1 MLAYRTIGSGTPCVF
16 LHGFLESSS
25 MWKYIPL
32 VSLEQQSVL
41 VDLPGHG
48 ASPISDKV
56 SESQSIASMADEVIE
71 LIEHLGIH
79 EFNIIGH
86 SMGGYVA
93 LEVKNK
99 RPSCKK
105 VILLNSNYW
114 EDAEQKKRDRKRIA
128 ILAFEAKRFFIQKAI
143 PSLFLSPDNYQGEGS
158 SLLEEALRVD
168 SEAIAI
174 SSLAM
179 AARKNW
185 TSLLPKEDFYLI
197 HGAQDRLVSLDQID
211 DLVIDSAHFFIIKS
225 GGHMSHIEA
234 PEEVMLALNA
244 IFTKD

>member
-1 MLAYRTIGSGTPCVF
+1 
-16 LHGFLESSS
+16 

-32 VSLEQQSVL
+32 ASLAQQSIL

-56 SESQSIASMADEVIE
+56 SESQSIASIADAVIE

-79 EFNIIGH
+79 EFNIVGH

-99 RPSCKK
+99 RPSCQK

-114 EDAEQKKRDRKRIA
+114 EDVEQKKRDRKRIA

-143 PSLFLSPDNYQGEGS
+143 PSLSLHPENYQGEVT
-158 SLLEEALRVD
+158 SLLEEALQVD
-168 SEAIAI
+168 SQAIAI

-179 AARKNW
+179 ADRKNW
-185 TSLLPKEDFYLI
+185 TSLHPKEDFYLI
-197 HGAQDRLVSLDQID
+197 HGAKDRLVSSDQID
-211 DLVIDSAHFFIIKS
+211 DHVINSTHFFVIKG
-225 GGHMSHIEA
+225 GGHMSHIES
-234 PEEVMLALNA
+234 PDEVMLALNA
-244 IFTKD
+244 IFTKN